1 MAERQK
7 GTPEKK
13 AKKKSGG
20 KPSAADPGRSA
31 GRRRETPPPRT
42 PQTRKEYRFTWLYG
56 LITGVIM
63 VAAAAAACLIFFQ
76 VETVSAEGSSRYSA
90 SEIIEE
96 SGITEGQ
103 NMLFLRTSE
112 IEEEL
117 LQSLPY
123 LKTVEIHRT
132 LPGSVRI
139 EVTDCEPAAVLV
151 VSNGYWFIDE
161 SGKLLELRTSD
172 SGLPNVTGL
181 ALVTPTTGSVF
192 NVDSG
197 YGSRKTSLIGLLTAL
212 YEQDLLDGV
221 ISIDLS
227 GGSEVIMQYTEKY
240 TVKIPYGSDFDYK
253 MRAMNGIIEALAEQ
267 NDTGSGVIDLTL
279 DDEWHFIPD

>member
-1 MAERQK
+1 MAERRK
-7 GTPEKK
+7 GNSENRS
-13 AKKKSGG
+13 KKKSGG
-20 KPSAADPGRSA
+20 KASAAERSGFA
-31 GRRRETPPPRT
+31 ERRRETPPPREH
-42 PQTRKEYRFTWLYG
+42 QSRKKYRFTWLYG

-63 VAAAAAACLIFFQ
+63 AAAAVAACLIFFQ
-76 VETVSAEGSSRYSA
+76 VETVSASGSSRYTA
-90 SEIIEE
+90 DEIIAE
-96 SGITEGQ
+96 SGIEEGQ

-112 IEEEL
+112 IEENL

-123 LKTVEIHRT
+123 LKTVEVHRT

-181 ALVTPTTGSVF
+181 ALVSPTTGSIF

-212 YEQDLLDGV
+212 SEQDLLDGV

-227 GGSEVIMQYTEKY
+227 AGSEVIMQYTEKY

-253 MRAMNGIIEALAEQ
+253 IRAMNGIIEALAEQ